1 MFILCMAVVDEEFE
15 QCYPKIVVQ
24 QFVGP
29 GKPPM
34 NLLFILYSYSVD
46 GGTWPLELLTLPK

>member
-1 MFILCMAVVDEEFE
+1 MAVVDEEFE

-29 GKPPM
+29 GKPST

-46 GGTWPLELLTLPK
+46 GGTWPLEPFTLPK